1 MLKKEKISASVIK
14 RLPRYYRFL
23 GELQAQHVRK
33 ISSKE
38 LAQKMQTTA
47 SQVRQ
52 DFNCFGGFG
61 QQGLGYN
68 VSQLY
73 REIEQILGLNHRYE
87 TILIGAGNLGRA
99 VATHMAFEE
108 RGFTLKA
115 IFDKNPSLN
124 GNVIRGL
131 SVQSDSEI
139 EKFCTENPVKV
150 AILCIPKN
158 SVGEIAERLYRLG
171 IKCYWN
177 FSHYDLSARYDDVVV
192 QNVHMNDSL
201 MILCYKI
208 AEKDTFNQMSE
219 MPPASE

>member
-1 MLKKEKISASVIK
+1 MFKKEKISASVIK

-23 GELQAQHVRK
+23 GELQAQGVQR

-61 QQGLGYN
+61 QQGFGYN
-68 VSQLY
+68 VRQLY
-73 REIEQILGLNHRYE
+73 AEIEQILGLNHRYK

-99 VATHMAFEE
+99 VALHMNFEE
-108 RGFTLKA
+108 RGFELTA
-115 IFDKNPSLN
+115 VFDKNPFLK
-124 GNVIRGL
+124 GQTIRGITI
-131 SVQSDSEI
+131 QSDDKI
-139 EKFCTENPVKV
+139 EEFCAENQVKV
-150 AILCIPKN
+150 AILCIPKI
-158 SVGEIAERLYRLG
+158 SVEKIAERLYRLG

-177 FSHYDLSARYDDVVV
+177 FSHYDLSAKYNDVVV
-192 QNVHMNDSL
+192 QNVHMSDSL

-208 AEKDTFNQMSE
+208 SDAEAMCSDEKKSE
-219 MPPASE
+219 

>member
-1 MLKKEKISASVIK
+1 MFKKEKISASVIK

-23 GELQAQHVRK
+23 GELQAQGVQR

-61 QQGLGYN
+61 QQGFGYN
-68 VSQLY
+68 VRQLY
-73 REIEQILGLNHRYE
+73 AEIEQILGLNHRYK

-99 VATHMAFEE
+99 VALHMNFEE
-108 RGFTLKA
+108 RGFELTA
-115 IFDKNPSLN
+115 VFDKNPFLK
-124 GNVIRGL
+124 GQTIRGITI
-131 SVQSDSEI
+131 QSDDKI
-139 EKFCTENPVKV
+139 EEFCAENQVKV
-150 AILCIPKN
+150 AILCIPKI
-158 SVGEIAERLYRLG
+158 SVEKIAERLYRLG

-177 FSHYDLSARYDDVVV
+177 FSHYDLSAKYNDVVV
-192 QNVHMNDSL
+192 QNVHMSDSL

-208 AEKDTFNQMSE
+208 SDAEVMCSDEKKSE
-219 MPPASE
+219 

>member
-1 MLKKEKISASVIK
+1 MFKKEKISASVIK

-23 GELQAQHVRK
+23 GELQAQGVQR

-61 QQGLGYN
+61 QQGFGYN
-68 VSQLY
+68 VRQLY
-73 REIEQILGLNHRYE
+73 AEIEQILGLNHRYK

-99 VATHMAFEE
+99 VALHMNFEE
-108 RGFTLKA
+108 RGFELTA
-115 IFDKNPSLN
+115 VFDKNPSLK
-124 GNVIRGL
+124 GQTIRGIII
-131 SVQSDSEI
+131 QSDDKI
-139 EKFCTENPVKV
+139 EEFCAENQVKV
-150 AILCIPKN
+150 AILCIPKT
-158 SVGEIAERLYRLG
+158 SVEKIAERLYRLG

-177 FSHYDLSARYDDVVV
+177 FSHYDLSAKYNDVVV
-192 QNVHMNDSL
+192 QNVHMSDSL

-208 AEKDTFNQMSE
+208 SDAEAMCSDEKKSE
-219 MPPASE
+219 